1 MKKWLFLTSLVVL
14 CLPLAALAQTANEE
28 VPKFEISGGYS
39 FINSGGDTAHGF
51 NTSFAGNV
59 TRRIGIVGEFNR
71 YTESETVNVPNL
83 PAFTGG
89 ITGLLPLP
97 ALPALGPVNIKGSL
111 STFLFGPRLTLIRGK
126 VEPFVHGLL
135 GVARFSSDIS
145 TPVITGSG
153 DDNAFAFALGGGVDV
168 KVHKHFA
175 IRLAQLDYLGA
186 RANGGK
192 FNSFRYSAGV
202 VLRLGNR

>member
-1 MKKWLFLTSLVVL
+1 
-14 CLPLAALAQTANEE
+14 
-28 VPKFEISGGYS
+28 PKFEISGGYS
-39 FINSGGDTAHGF
+39 FVNSGGDTAHGF
-51 NTSFAGNV
+51 NASFAGNV

-83 PAFTGG
+83 PAFPGG

-97 ALPALGPVNIKGSL
+97 PPPNLGPVNIKGSL

-126 VEPFVHGLL
+126 AEPFVHGLL

-145 TPVITGSG
+145 SPVITGSG

-175 IRLAQLDYLGA
+175 IRIAQLDYLGA
-186 RANGGK
+186 RGGGGK

-202 VLRLGNR
+202 VIRLGVR